1 MGKKFDLYEYYEH
14 LDKKEKDKEKG
25 IPSSKIHYYFDEE
38 NGVTVAVMEDCEYDA
53 IDILKKMGIYRITY
67 QGFNLDNFMM
77 NTTYRG
83 KAICSPE
90 DIWDEE
96 EGMRIARN
104 RMLENYYRARTLAL
118 MRAETALM
126 KMMDELGSRIDYSD
140 KRYQR
145 AYNED
150 L

>member
-1 MGKKFDLYEYYEH
+1 MGKKFDLYEYCQY
-14 LDKKEKDKEKG
+14 LRKKKQDKEKG
-25 IPSSKIHYYFDEE
+25 IPSSKIRYYFDKEQ
-38 NGVTVAVMEDCEYDA
+38 GITVAVMEDCEYDA
-53 IDILKKMGIYRITY
+53 IDILNKMGIDEITY

-83 KAICSPE
+83 KAICSSE

-96 EGMRIARN
+96 EGMRVARN

-118 MRAETALM
+118 MRAETALT
-126 KMMDELGSRIDYSD
+126 KMMEELGSRIDYSD
-140 KRYQR
+140 MRYQK
-145 AYNED
+145 AYREE

>member
-1 MGKKFDLYEYYEH
+1 MGKKFDYGDYGKHLYN
-14 LDKKEKDKEKG
+14 KEKAAEEG
-25 IPSSKIHYYFDEE
+25 APSSKIRYYIDEE
-38 NGVTVAVMEDCEYDA
+38 DGVTVAVMEDCEYDA
-53 IDILKKMGIYRITY
+53 IDILTKMGITGLMY
-67 QGFNLDNFMM
+67 QGFNLDKFMM

-118 MRAETALM
+118 MRAENVLT

-140 KRYQR
+140 MRYQK
-145 AYNED
+145 AYNGT

>member
-1 MGKKFDLYEYYEH
+1 MGKKFDYGKHIYN
-14 LDKKEKDKEKG
+14 KEKAAEKG
-25 IPSSKIHYYFDEE
+25 NPSSKIRYYIDEE
-38 NGVTVAVMEDCEYDA
+38 DGVIVAVMEDCEYDA
-53 IDILKKMGIYRITY
+53 IDILTKMGITGLLYRD
-67 QGFNLDNFMM
+67 FNLDKFMM

-118 MRAETALM
+118 MRAENVLT

-140 KRYQR
+140 MRYQK
-145 AYNED
+145 AYNET

>member
-1 MGKKFDLYEYYEH
+1 MGKKFDRYEYYEH

-53 IDILKKMGIYRITY
+53 IDILKKMGIYQITY

-96 EGMRIARN
+96 EGMRVARN

-118 MRAETALM
+118 MHAETPLM

-140 KRYQR
+140 KRYQK
-145 AYNED
+145 AYKEE

>member
-1 MGKKFDLYEYYEH
+1 MGKKFDLCDYYEH